1 MCGNKTDLLDRA
13 VAFAAAKHAGVK
25 RKETSIPY
33 ITHVVE
39 AMEIVCRLT
48 EDEEVRAAAVL
59 HDTLEDTDTTREEL
73 AELFGERVAD
83 LVAAESENKRE
94 GQPEEETWTVRKQE
108 TIRHLSEANTEI
120 RIIALGDKLSNIR
133 AMYRDYMVIGEKL
146 WERFNQKDPVMQG
159 MYYGLLAN
167 VFFED
172 EKLRNTPEY
181 REYVEL
187 CSKVFSGTYDGE
199 GNRIDE
205 EETEEEFYPGIPLE
219 AFRQNL
225 NEWLENPSWR
235 EYYETAPSIQCQ
247 TLIALEFWYSET
259 ESEAA
264 AEAMECVEKDLSL
277 EDWKHLYKWCGNN
290 PRKGVLARRIQEME
304 EDNKNNKE

>member
-13 VAFAAAKHAGVK
+13 VAFAAAKHAGTM
-25 RKETSIPY
+25 RKGTTIPY

-48 EDEEVRAAAVL
+48 EDEEIRAAAVL
-59 HDTLEDTDTTREEL
+59 HDILEDTDTTREEL
-73 AELFGERVAD
+73 TELFGERVAS
-83 LVAAESENKRE
+83 LVDAESENKRK
-94 GQPEEETWTVRKQE
+94 GQPEDETWLIRKQE
-108 TIRHLSEANTEI
+108 TIRHLSEASTEI

-167 VFFED
+167 VFCED
-172 EKLRNTPEY
+172 EKLRNTPEC
-181 REYVEL
+181 REYAEL

-199 GNRIDE
+199 GNLIE
-205 EETEEEFYPGIPLE
+205 KEETEEEFYPGIPIE

-225 NEWLENPSWR
+225 NEWLENPAWR

-264 AEAMECVEKDLSL
+264 VEAMGVVEEDLSL
-277 EDWKHLYKWCGNN
+277 EDWKHLYKYCGNN
-290 PRKGVLARRIQEME
+290 PRRRIIEKRIEQLESGRI
-304 EDNKNNKE
+304 

>member
-13 VAFAAAKHAGVK
+13 VVFAVAKHAGNV
-25 RKETSIPY
+25 RKGTTIPY

-48 EDEEVRAAAVL
+48 EDEEIRAAAVL
-59 HDTLEDTDTTREEL
+59 HDTLEDTDTTKEEL
-73 AELFGERVAD
+73 TELFGERVAN
-83 LVAAESENKRE
+83 LVAAESENKRK
-94 GQPEEETWTVRKQE
+94 GQPEEDTWLIRKQE
-108 TIRHLSEANTEI
+108 TIRHLSEASTEI

-133 AMYRDYMVIGEKL
+133 AMHRDYMVIGEKL
-146 WERFNQKDPVMQG
+146 WERFNQKDPVIQG

-172 EKLRNTPEY
+172 EKLRDTPEY
-181 REYVEL
+181 REYAEL

-199 GNRIDE
+199 GNLIE
-205 EETEEEFYPGIPLE
+205 KEETEEEFYPGIPME

-235 EYYETAPSIQCQ
+235 EYYETAPSIKCQ

-264 AEAMECVEKDLSL
+264 VEAMEGVEEDLKL
-277 EDWKHLYKWCGNN
+277 EDWKHLYKYCGNN
-290 PRKGVLARRIQEME
+290 PRRRIIEKRIEQLESGRI
-304 EDNKNNKE
+304 

>member
-1 MCGNKTDLLDRA
+1 MRGDKTDLLDRA
-13 VAFAAAKHAGVK
+13 VAFTAAKHAGVK

-48 EDEEVRAAAVL
+48 EDKEVRAAAVL
-59 HDTLEDTDTTREEL
+59 HDTLEDTDTTKEEL
-73 AELFGERVAD
+73 AELFGDRVAN

-94 GQPEEETWTVRKQE
+94 GQPEEETWVIRKQE
-108 TIRHLSEANTEI
+108 TIRHLSEASTEI

-133 AMYRDYMVIGEKL
+133 AMYRDYLVIGEKL

-167 VFFED
+167 VFYED
-172 EKLRNTPEY
+172 EKLRGTPEY

-199 GNRIDE
+199 GNLIEKE
-205 EETEEEFYPGIPLE
+205 ENEEEFYPGIPME

-225 NEWLENPSWR
+225 NEWLENPAWR
-235 EYYETAPSIQCQ
+235 EYYDTAPSIECQ

-264 AEAMECVEKDLSL
+264 VEAMESVEKDLKL
-277 EDWKHLYKWCGNN
+277 EDWKHLYKYYGNN
-290 PRKGVLARRIQEME
+290 PRKGAIARKIQEME
-304 EDNKNNKE
+304 

>member
-1 MCGNKTDLLDRA
+1 MLDRA
-13 VAFAAAKHAGVK
+13 VAFAAAKHAGAK
-25 RKETSIPY
+25 RKGTTIPY

-39 AMEIVCRLT
+39 AMEIVCHLT
-48 EDEEVRAAAVL
+48 EDEEIRAAAVL

-73 AELFGERVAD
+73 AELFGDRIAD

-94 GQPEEETWTVRKQE
+94 GQPEEDTWTIRKQE
-108 TIRHLSEANTEI
+108 TIRHLSDASTDI
-120 RIIALGDKLSNIR
+120 RRIALGDKLANIR
-133 AMYRDYMVIGEKL
+133 AMYRDYIVIGEKL

-167 VFFED
+167 MFYED

-181 REYVEL
+181 REYVVL

-199 GNRIDE
+199 GNPIE
-205 EETEEEFYPGIPLE
+205 KEETEEEFYPGIPLE

-225 NEWLENPSWR
+225 NEWLENPAWR
-235 EYYETAPSIQCQ
+235 EYYETAPSIECQ

-264 AEAMECVEKDLSL
+264 VEAMEGVETDLKL
-277 EDWKHLYKWCGNN
+277 DDWKHLYKWCGNN
-290 PRKGVLARRIQEME
+290 PRKGLIARKIQEME
-304 EDNKNNKE
+304 EKIDNAEY

>member
-13 VAFAAAKHAGVK
+13 VAFAAAKHAGAK
-25 RKETSIPY
+25 RKGTTIPY

-39 AMEIVCRLT
+39 AMEIVCHLT
-48 EDEEVRAAAVL
+48 EDEEIRAAAML
-59 HDTLEDTDTTREEL
+59 HDTLEDTNTTWEEL
-73 AELFGERVAD
+73 TELFGERVAN

-94 GQPEEETWTVRKQE
+94 GQPEEETWLIRKQE
-108 TIRHLSEANTEI
+108 TIRHLAEASTEI
-120 RIIALGDKLSNIR
+120 RIIALGDKLANIR
-133 AMYRDYMVIGEKL
+133 AMYRDYMVVGEKL

-167 VFFED
+167 VFCED
-172 EKLRNTPEY
+172 EKLRDTSEY
-181 REYVEL
+181 REYVDL

-199 GNRIDE
+199 GNLIEKDE
-205 EETEEEFYPGIPLE
+205 SEEFYPGIPLE

-225 NEWLENPSWR
+225 NEWLGNPSWR
-235 EYYETAPSIQCQ
+235 EYYETAPSMECQ

-264 AEAMECVEKDLSL
+264 VEAMESVEKDLKL
-277 EDWKHLYKWCGNN
+277 EDWKHLYKWCGSN
-290 PRKGVLARRIQEME
+290 PRKRVIEKIVKEIE
-304 EDNKNNKE
+304 EKI

>member
-1 MCGNKTDLLDRA
+1 MCGNKTDLLDYA
-13 VAFAAAKHAGVK
+13 VAFAATKHDGTR
-25 RKETSIPY
+25 RKGTTIPY

-39 AMEIVCRLT
+39 VMEIVCRLT
-48 EDEEVRAAAVL
+48 EDEEVRVAAVL
-59 HDTLEDTDTTREEL
+59 HDTLEDTDTTRKEL
-73 AELFGERVAD
+73 AELFGERVAN

-94 GQPEEETWTVRKQE
+94 GQPEEDTWTIRKQE
-108 TIRHLSEANTEI
+108 TIRHLSEASTDI
-120 RIIALGDKLSNIR
+120 RRIALGDKLSNIR
-133 AMYRDYMVIGEKL
+133 AMYRDYMVVGEKL

-167 VFFED
+167 VFSKD

-181 REYVEL
+181 REYADL

-199 GNRIDE
+199 GNLIEKDE
-205 EETEEEFYPGIPLE
+205 PEEEFYPGIPME

-235 EYYETAPSIQCQ
+235 EYYETAPSIECQ

-259 ESEAA
+259 ESKAA
-264 AEAMECVEKDLSL
+264 VEAMEGVEEDLKL

-290 PRKGVLARRIQEME
+290 PRKGVIARKIQEMG
-304 EDNKNNKE
+304 KNE